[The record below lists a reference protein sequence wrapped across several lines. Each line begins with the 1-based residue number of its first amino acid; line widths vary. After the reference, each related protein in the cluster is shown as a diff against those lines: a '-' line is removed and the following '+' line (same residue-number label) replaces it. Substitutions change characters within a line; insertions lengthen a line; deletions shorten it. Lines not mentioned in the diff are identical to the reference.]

1 MDPEAGI
8 GQAISEEEFGRLYDA
23 AQRELRTGDRQLAA
37 EAIEHLVARAPDSTS
52 AHELM
57 GDLLMAQG
65 KRKAARDSYKRAV
78 DLEPSNAD
86 AERKYAEAALALGS
100 VERTR
105 QLMESGDFDE
115 LRGATVKNSG
125 AAAARSLFFPGL
137 GQLYNGEYEK
147 GIIAAAAGLPLFGL
161 ALWGLV
167 NFVMSALPR
176 SAGSMSFAQHLLAL
190 LGIIGYGALVSWSVW
205 DAWRAGVSEQSA
217 PAGHQRTR

>member
-1 MDPEAGI
+1 MDPEGSV
-8 GQAISEEEFGRLYDA
+8 GQAIGEEEFARLYDA
-23 AQRELRTGDRQLAA
+23 AHRDLRSGDRQLAA
-37 EAIEHLVARAPDSTS
+37 ESIQRLVARAPDSTS

-65 KRKAARDSYKRAV
+65 KRKAAGDSYKRAV
-78 DLEPSNAD
+78 ELEPSNAD

-105 QLMESGDFDE
+105 QLMETGSFE
-115 LRGATVKNSG
+115 LLRGATVKNSG

-147 GIIAAAAGLPLFGL
+147 GIAAAVAGLPLFGL
-161 ALWGLV
+161 TLWGLV

-176 SAGSMSFAQHLLAL
+176 SAGSMSFTQHLLAL

-205 DAWRAGVSEQSA
+205 DAWRAGVTEHGN
-217 PAGHQRTR
+217 PTGLGRTR